1 MLNTLFSEVIEE
13 WKGAYKRKKHPFK
26 YITLSTMSNQGF
38 PRSRTVVV
46 REINDD
52 LEVIIFTDA
61 RSQKSAD
68 ISQSSKAC
76 ILAYHPKQLKQ
87 LRWDG
92 TLEPITDPVEVKR
105 LFQKV
110 SEKSIKDYT
119 TITAPGS
126 KIKNPDDV
134 DYVSRQEAHFLPLRF
149 VPQRL
154 EYLKLKRPN
163 HLRALFTNN
172 KTEWQGQWL
181 TP

>member
-1 MLNTLFSEVIEE
+1 MLDTLFTEIIEE
-13 WKGAYKRKKHPFK
+13 WKGAYRRRSHPFK
-26 YITLSTMSNQGF
+26 YITLTTITAAGY

-52 LEVIIFTDA
+52 LEVVIFTDA

-68 ISQSSKAC
+68 VLQSSKAC
-76 ILAYHPKQLKQ
+76 ILAYNPKKLKQ

-92 TLEPITDPVEVKR
+92 HLEAITDPVEVKR

-126 KIKNPDDV
+126 AIKNPEVV
-134 DYVSRQEAHFLPLRF
+134 DYMTRQEAHFLPLRF
-149 VPQRL
+149 VPQHM
-154 EYLKLKRPN
+154 EYLQLKRPQ
-163 HLRALFTNN
+163 HLRALYS
-172 KTEWQGQWL
+172 KTEKEWQGQWL